1 VAAFGSL
8 IGSLNGDKRTVGLLK
23 PVLVKFFS
31 IEDNP
36 MRTLHF
42 AVAALGLLSIQP
54 ASAQNNPNLFPKIEI
69 RPQTDAE
76 RLQTFKPPPPPPT
89 TYPNI
94 SGGDRGDPRLNVNK
108 DVSVGGKMT
117 PDSVEGNVRF
127 PIPGQR

>member
-8 IGSLNGDKRTVGLLK
+8 IGSLNGDKRTVGLLN

-54 ASAQNNPNLFPKIEI
+54 ASAQNNPNLFPKIEKASNRCGASSDVQATPTSSDHI
-69 RPQTDAE
+69 SKHQRWRSGGSQAE
-76 RLQTFKPPPPPPT
+76 R
-89 TYPNI
+89 
-94 SGGDRGDPRLNVNK
+94 
-108 DVSVGGKMT
+108 
-117 PDSVEGNVRF
+117 E
-127 PIPGQR
+127 